1 MRLGGAFGCLARVP
15 TARPPWPAATLV
27 VLTGLNLCNYLDRY
41 VLPAVLAPI
50 ERDFRL
56 TDGQAGIL
64 LNAFMLGYFATS
76 PFFGYLGDRLPRKW
90 LVAAGVLVWC
100 AGTIL
105 SSCAHGYLS
114 LLCFRLVIGFGEAS
128 YGTASP
134 AWIADLYVPARR
146 NLALSVFY
154 LATPVGS
161 ALGFIVGGAVA
172 AHFGWRAAFLCA
184 GLPGLALAG
193 ALTALREPERGG
205 LDPAAPA
212 AAPAT
217 FGLAAFTGLFAYP
230 EYRLVVAGYA
240 AQTFALGAF
249 ANWAGPFLQRAH
261 GLSLAA
267 ADRFFG
273 LAIVVTG
280 LAATAL
286 GGLGAS
292 AWQRRSPAG
301 YAWVLALSAAA
312 AIPFSFAAFL
322 CRQLA
327 PAQVCLVGAM
337 FLLFL
342 STGPVNTLILE
353 TVPAA
358 RRASAMAVAIFTI
371 HAAGD
376 LWSSSLVGLLSDHF
390 GDLRRA
396 VLWTLPEAIAACA
409 VCWALL
415 VAHQRRGRGG
425 PELPAGGA

>member
-1 MRLGGAFGCLARVP
+1 MP
-15 TARPPWPAATLV
+15 STRPPWPAATLV

-41 VLPAVLAPI
+41 VLPAVLAPL

-56 TDGQAGIL
+56 TDGQAGLL

-76 PFFGYLGDRLPRKW
+76 PVFGYLGDRLPRKW

-100 AGTIL
+100 AGTLL
-105 SSCAHGYLS
+105 SSCAHGFFS
-114 LLCFRLVIGFGEAS
+114 LFCFRLVIGFGEAS

-134 AWIADLYVPARR
+134 AWIADLYGPARR
-146 NLALSVFY
+146 NLALSLFY

-161 ALGFIVGGAVA
+161 ALGFLVGGSLA
-172 AHFGWRAAFLCA
+172 AHFGWRAAFLGA
-184 GLPGLALAG
+184 GLPGLLLALA
-193 ALTALREPERGG
+193 LTGVREPERGA
-205 LDPAAPA
+205 LDPVPSEAA
-212 AAPAT
+212 AAPS
-217 FGLAAFTGLFAYP
+217 GLAAFTGLFAYP

-261 GLSLAA
+261 HLSLAA
-267 ADRFFG
+267 ADHFFG

-286 GGLGAS
+286 GGFGAS

-312 AIPFSFAAFL
+312 AVPFSFAAFL
-322 CRQLA
+322 CRDLA
-327 PAQVCLVGAM
+327 WAQACLVGAM

-353 TVPAA
+353 TVPVA
-358 RRASAMAVAIFTI
+358 RRASAMATAIFTI

-396 VLWTLPEAIAACA
+396 VLWTLPEAIAVCA

-415 VAHQRRGRGG
+415 VAHQRRARCSLGRPGG
-425 PELPAGGA
+425 RA